1 MGNCNCGKKNLATQ
15 PTKRIVKTPS
25 HTVVTNKPANVNVT
39 RRFIRRA
46 SK

>member
-1 MGNCNCGKKNLATQ
+1 MGCNCGKKKLSTQ
-15 PTKRIVKTPS
+15 PKKIIKTPS
-25 HTVVTNKPANVNVT
+25 HTVVTNGQNAT

>member
-1 MGNCNCGKKNLATQ
+1 MECNCGKKKLSTQ
-15 PTKRIVKTPS
+15 PKKIIKTPS
-25 HTVVTNKPANVNVT
+25 HTVVTNGQNTAT